1 MNNYE
6 KSQYEAIKKWK
17 SEEPSVVSQAV
28 GSVFKPASWLIEKII
43 PSKAIEGV
51 LSGCNMM
58 AEWFCD
64 IDDIKRDANVVF
76 ISELKTKDLELSD
89 KLANEVHNWAIAAA
103 TGEGGVAGFFG
114 LAGMIV
120 DIPALITMGLRVIH
134 KIGICYGFENKS
146 EYDKKFI
153 FSILSI
159 AGANTMKEKNTSLLL
174 LRQISVKIAT
184 DTWKKMATDQAIKG
198 FGLDAAIIAIKN
210 LAKQLGINI
219 TKRKAGQAIPLIGTA
234 VGAAMNAQFI
244 NDIAWAA
251 RRAFQERWLIE
262 NQLIDIECEVI
273 A

>member
-28 GSVFKPASWLIEKII
+28 GIVFKPASWLIEKII

-89 KLANEVHNWAIAAA
+89 KLADKVHNWAVAAA
-103 TGEGGVAGFFG
+103 TGEGGVAGFLG

-134 KIGICYGFENKS
+134 KIGICYGFENKT

-174 LRQISVKIAT
+174 LRQISVKIAN
-184 DTWKKMATDQAIKG
+184 DTWKNMAKKP
-198 FGLDAAIIAIKN
+198 GLDAAIIAIKN

-219 TKRKAGQAIPLIGTA
+219 TKRKAGQALPFIGTA

>member
-89 KLANEVHNWAIAAA
+89 KLANEVHNWAVAAA
-103 TGEGGVAGFFG
+103 TGESGVAGFFE
-114 LAGMIV
+114 LPGMIV
-120 DIPALITMGLRVIH
+120 DIPALITLGLRVIH
-134 KIGICYGFENKS
+134 KIGVCYGFESKS
-146 EYDKKFI
+146 EDDKNFVL
-153 FSILSI
+153 SILST
-159 AGANTMKEKNTSLLL
+159 AGANTIKEKNTSVLL
-174 LRQISVKIAT
+174 LRQISVKIAK
-184 DTWKKMATDQAIKG
+184 DSWGKIVNQKVP
-198 FGLDAAIIAIKN
+198 LSVAIIAIKS

-219 TKRKAGQAIPLIGTA
+219 TKRMALPAIIPFIGTG
-234 VGAAMNAQFI
+234 VGAEINAPFI

>member
-28 GSVFKPASWLIEKII
+28 GYVFKPASWLIEKII

-64 IDDIKRDANVVF
+64 VNDIKRDAKVNF

-89 KLANEVHNWAIAAA
+89 KLADKVHNWAVAAA
-103 TGEGGVAGFFG
+103 TGEGGVAGFWG
-114 LAGMIV
+114 LPGMIV

-134 KIGICYGFENKS
+134 KIGVCYGFESKS
-146 EYDKKFI
+146 EDDKNFVL
-153 FSILSI
+153 SILST
-159 AGANTMKEKNTSLLL
+159 AGANTIKEKNTSVLL
-174 LRQISVKIAT
+174 LRQISVKIAKES
-184 DTWKKMATDQAIKG
+184 WKEITIQKVP
-198 FGLDAAIIAIKN
+198 LSVAIIAIKN

-219 TKRKAGQAIPLIGTA
+219 TKRKAGQAIPIIGTA

>member
-89 KLANEVHNWAIAAA
+89 KLANEVHNWAVAAA
-103 TGEGGVAGFFG
+103 TGEGGVAGFFE
-114 LAGMIV
+114 LPGMIV
-120 DIPALITMGLRVIH
+120 DIPALITLGLRVIH
-134 KIGICYGFENKS
+134 KIGVCYGFESKS
-146 EYDKKFI
+146 EDDKNFVL
-153 FSILSI
+153 SILST
-159 AGANTMKEKNTSLLL
+159 AGANTIKEKNTSVLL
-174 LRQISVKIAT
+174 LRQISVKIAK
-184 DTWKKMATDQAIKG
+184 DSWEKVANQKVP
-198 FGLDAAIIAIKN
+198 LSVAIIAIKS

-219 TKRKAGQAIPLIGTA
+219 TKRMALPVIPFIGTG
-234 VGAAMNAQFI
+234 VGAVINAPFI

>member
-6 KSQYEAIKKWK
+6 KSQNEAIKKWK

-28 GSVFKPASWLIEKII
+28 GIVFKLASWLIEKII
-43 PSKAIEGV
+43 PSKAIEEV

-64 IDDIKRDANVVF
+64 IDDIKSDANVVF

-89 KLANEVHNWAIAAA
+89 KLADEVHNWAVAAA
-103 TGEGGVAGFFG
+103 TGESGVAGFFE
-114 LAGMIV
+114 LPGMIV
-120 DIPALITMGLRVIH
+120 DIPALITLGLRVIH
-134 KIGICYGFENKS
+134 KIGVCYGFESKS
-146 EYDKKFI
+146 EDDKNFVL
-153 FSILSI
+153 SILST
-159 AGANTMKEKNTSLLL
+159 AGANTIKEKNTSVLL
-174 LRQISVKIAT
+174 LRQISVKIAK
-184 DTWKKMATDQAIKG
+184 DSWGKIVNQKVP
-198 FGLDAAIIAIKN
+198 LSVAIIAIKS

-219 TKRKAGQAIPLIGTA
+219 TKRMALPAIIPFIGTG
-234 VGAAMNAQFI
+234 VGAEINAPFI